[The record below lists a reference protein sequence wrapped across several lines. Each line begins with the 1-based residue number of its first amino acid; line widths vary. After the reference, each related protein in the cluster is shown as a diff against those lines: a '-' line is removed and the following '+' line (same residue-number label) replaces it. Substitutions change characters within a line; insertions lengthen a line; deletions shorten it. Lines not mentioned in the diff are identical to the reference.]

1 MKNGKKESVLETEKE
16 RRIYLLREI
25 VKRYSPTGSEAN
37 VAKFI
42 MSFLREQGV
51 KSYIDEVGNV
61 IAGEGDLLLCS
72 HIDTVPGELPV
83 RIEGD
88 FIYGRGVVDA
98 KASVASFI
106 MSIVES
112 DSPCSLALVVEEEGS
127 SRGANHLLENF
138 TWKNVLIGEPSKIN
152 TIVVGYKGRIL
163 LEIIS
168 KGTATHVAIPSPD
181 NAVMKAF
188 KIFKEM
194 EAMLPKGESF
204 FDSSIANI
212 THIQGGETFNV
223 IPESCEMMVDIRV
236 GPKQMETVLQAIDD
250 IKKQEGEN
258 VDIRVAESTTAVYQP
273 DSRVKKALE
282 KSIKNHRLQPRIVRK
297 LGTCDMNLIGERA
310 EIASYGPGDPKLSH
324 TNQEKLALTEY
335 NLAIDILLDFI
346 KGF

>member
-1 MKNGKKESVLETEKE
+1 M
-16 RRIYLLREI
+16 LREI
-25 VKRYSPTGSEAN
+25 VKRYSPTGSEAK

-42 MSFLREQGV
+42 VSFLHEQGV

-72 HIDTVPGELPV
+72 HIDTIPGKLPV

-106 MSIVES
+106 TCMVEGE
-112 DSPCSLALVVEEEGS
+112 SPCSLALVVEEEGS
-127 SRGANHLLENF
+127 SKGMYHLLENF

-168 KGTATHVAIPSPD
+168 GGTATHVAVPSPD
-181 NAVMKAF
+181 NAIMRAF

-194 EAMLPKGESF
+194 EAKLPRGESL

-212 THIQGGETFNV
+212 TRIRGGEAFNV

-236 GPKQMETVLQAIDD
+236 GPKQMETIFQVIDNM
-250 IKKQEGEN
+250 KKQEEEN
-258 VDIRVAESTTAVYQP
+258 VEIRVVESTPTVYQP

-297 LGTCDMNLIGERA
+297 LGSCDMNLIGERA
-310 EIASYGPGDPKLSH
+310 ETASYGPGDPKLSH
-324 TNQEKLALTEY
+324 TNHEKLSISEY

-346 KGF
+346 KEF